1 MNCKTDPFNILFYIQ
16 ICKPD
21 YFNLISFFQKF
32 SPNLIVP
39 LFFFLIVLRTVKFHT

>member
-16 ICKPD
+16 VCKPD
-21 YFNLISFFQKF
+21 YFNLISFFRKF
-32 SPNLIVP
+32 SPNLIVL

>member
-1 MNCKTDPFNILFYIQ
+1 MNCKTDPFKILFYIQ